1 MEIVRRLYERWGRGD
16 AALDLLDPE
25 IEIAMPVGRPD
36 EQRYHGHTGFDGWGR
51 EWIGA
56 WETHR
61 AEVDD
66 CIATACAPAFA

>member
-1 MEIVRRLYERWGRGD
+1 MSQENMEIVRRLYERWGRGD

-36 EQRYHGHTGFDGWGR
+36 EQRYHGHTGFNRWVR

-56 WETHR
+56 
-61 AEVDD
+61 
-66 CIATACAPAFA
+66 

>member
-36 EQRYHGHTGFDGWGR
+36 EQRYHGHTGFDGWV
-51 EWIGA
+51 EWIERGRHNQRRL
-56 WETHR
+56 T
-61 AEVDD
+61 
-66 CIATACAPAFA
+66 TNYACRFV